1 MERINE
7 LENLNFQDD
16 ESLFDGFPASSL
28 PNISNF
34 GLLTGNVQD
43 YSAGSVVAGNNQTQ
57 TTESATYG
65 NLVAPPFLLD
75 DSHPL
80 PWSPNSL
87 DPLSNEALQDFPSSM
102 VGLFSEG
109 AGYQSQ
115 FEIPNMI
122 QGSGNQ
128 MLNETNMQNS
138 VTALLQ
144 SDPQVEARAGTGK
157 GIMNEQFITNQRS
170 VVYPGTWNTN
180 TSPAQY
186 PSYGSH
192 SQFGTMPYNSLAS
205 KSSVPIRPMNP
216 MGTRIEQV
224 APTLPNTMA
233 PQFGRAPTMTSSS
246 SWVQPLENVEIGG
259 NNIGQSSSH
268 KINARRIKN
277 SLYEPT
283 LGKSGY
289 TFDPHIRAWEK
300 LTRGN

>member
-7 LENLNFQDD
+7 LENLNFQDE
-16 ESLFDGFPASSL
+16 ESLFDGFL
-28 PNISNF
+28 N
-34 GLLTGNVQD
+34 GNVQD
-43 YSAGSVVAGNNQTQ
+43 SLESIVAGNNQTQTTEFAAYGNNQTQ

-65 NLVAPPFLLD
+65 NLVAPPLLFD

-80 PWSPNSL
+80 PWSPNSS
-87 DPLSNEALQDFPSSM
+87 DPLSKEALQDLPSSM

-109 AGYQSQ
+109 AAYQSQ
-115 FEIPNMI
+115 YEIPNMV
-122 QGSGNQ
+122 QASGNQ
-128 MLNETNMQNS
+128 MLNETRMQNS

-144 SDPQVEARAGTGK
+144 SDPVEARAGTGK
-157 GIMNEQFITNQRS
+157 GILNDQFITNQRS

-180 TSPAQY
+180 TSPAPY

-192 SQFGTMPYNSLAS
+192 SQFGTMPYNSFAS

-224 APTLPNTMA
+224 APMLPNTIA
-233 PQFGRAPTMTSSS
+233 PQFGRATMTSPS

-268 KINARRIKN
+268 KANSRRIKN

-289 TFDPHIRAWEK
+289 TFDPHIRAWER
-300 LTRGN
+300 LTRENH